1 MKRIAIFCDGTWNRS
16 DAQIPTHV
24 LRIAQA
30 VRPTARDGVTQVV
43 HYLPGVG
50 SGQGVTKLSRFLDRV
65 LGGALGWGL
74 DDRILEAYRALL
86 FTYEPGDQIYI
97 FGFSR
102 GAYTARSLAGMIRT
116 AGILPSNRTDLIPEA
131 MRMYRTRD
139 GRRSHPDSDT
149 TMAARLAMS
158 PKIAT
163 SPKDAAWRKDQGID
177 CHLLDIT
184 YVGVWDTVGALGVP
198 AFLGPL
204 ARFVNARYAFHDAD
218 LSRSVGAAR
227 HAVAIDER
235 RKHFPP
241 ALWTNL
247 DTLNGETTDS
257 NSRYQQLWFAGNH
270 GIVGGSGAA
279 PELSAFP
286 TAWIVAGAQERDLE
300 FDPFRLQPL
309 LMSADVNADD
319 CGAALQPSWR
329 NLWGAL
335 LCDRDLLRD
344 PDSHE
349 IPARQISGAA
359 KERVRQTSY
368 RPRTLDPVIE
378 DLLK

>member
-16 DAQIPTHV
+16 DAQNPTHV

-30 VRPTARDGVTQVV
+30 IRPTARDGVTQVV

-50 SGQGVTKLSRFLDRV
+50 SGQGVTKLSRFMDKV

-131 MRMYRTRD
+131 MRMYRARE
-139 GRRSHPDSDT
+139 GRKSHPDSEPS
-149 TMAARLAMS
+149 MAARLAMS
-158 PKIAT
+158 PDVAT
-163 SPKDAAWRKDQGID
+163 SPKDVEWRRAQGID

-204 ARFVNARYAFHDAD
+204 ARFLNARYAFHDAD

-247 DTLNGETTDS
+247 DKLNGEITGST
-257 NSRYQQLWFAGNH
+257 SRYQQLWFAGNH

-286 TAWIVAGAQERDLE
+286 TAWIVAGAQERALD
-300 FDPFRLQPL
+300 FNPSRLQEL
-309 LMSADVNADD
+309 LTIADVNADD
-319 CGAALQPSWR
+319 RGAALQPAWR
-329 NLWGAL
+329 NLWGLL
-335 LCDRDLLRD
+335 LCDRTLLRD
-344 PDSHE
+344 PDSQT

-359 KERVRQTSY
+359 KERARQTSY

>member
-16 DAQIPTHV
+16 DAQNPTHV
-24 LRIAQA
+24 LRLAQA
-30 VRPTARDGVTQVV
+30 IRPTARDGVTQVV

-50 SGQGVTKLSRFLDRV
+50 SGQGVTKLSRFMDRI

-131 MRMYRTRD
+131 MRRYRARE
-139 GRRSHPDSDT
+139 GRQSHPDSEAS
-149 TMAARLAMS
+149 MAARLAMS
-158 PKIAT
+158 PHIAT
-163 SPKDAAWRKDQGID
+163 SRKDEIWRTDQGID

-198 AFLGPL
+198 SFLGPL
-204 ARFVNARYAFHDAD
+204 ARFFNTRYAFHDAD

-235 RKHFPP
+235 RRHFPP
-241 ALWTNL
+241 ALWENL
-247 DTLNGETTDS
+247 DMLNGETTG
-257 NSRYQQLWFAGNH
+257 NHSRYQQLWFAGNH

-286 TAWIVAGAQERDLE
+286 TAWLVAGAQERDLD
-300 FDPFRLQPL
+300 FDPARLQPL
-309 LMSADVNADD
+309 LTCANLTADD
-319 CGAALQPSWR
+319 RGAAGRPSWR
-329 NLWGAL
+329 NLWGWLLRDRAL
-335 LCDRDLLRD
+335 LCD
-344 PDSHE
+344 PQSKE
-349 IPARQISGAA
+349 INASQISGAA

-368 RPRTLDPVIE
+368 RPRTLDPVLE
-378 DLLK
+378 DLLR

>member
-16 DAQIPTHV
+16 DARNPTHV
-24 LRIAQA
+24 LRLAQA

-43 HYLPGVG
+43 HYLQGVG
-50 SGQGVTKLSRFLDRV
+50 SGQGITKLSRFLDRV

-74 DDRILEAYRALL
+74 DDRILDAYRALL

-131 MRMYRTRD
+131 MRMYRARE
-139 GRRSHPDSDT
+139 GRNSHPDSAPS
-149 TMAARLAMS
+149 MAARLAMS
-158 PKIAT
+158 PEVAT
-163 SPKDAAWRKDQGID
+163 SPKDEKWRQDQGIE

-184 YVGVWDTVGALGVP
+184 YVGVWDTVGALGIP

-204 ARFVNARYAFHDAD
+204 ARFANARYAFHDAD

-247 DTLNGETTDS
+247 DKLNGEITS
-257 NSRYQQLWFAGNH
+257 NTSRYQQLWFAGNH

-286 TAWIVAGAQERDLE
+286 TAWIVAGAQERKLD
-300 FDPFRLQPL
+300 FNPARLQQL
-309 LMSADVNADD
+309 LMAADLKADD
-319 CGAALQPSWR
+319 RGAALQPAWR
-329 NLWGAL
+329 NLWGL
-335 LCDRDLLRD
+335 LLGDRELLRD

-368 RPRTLDPVIE
+368 RPRTLDPVIDE
-378 DLLK
+378 LLK